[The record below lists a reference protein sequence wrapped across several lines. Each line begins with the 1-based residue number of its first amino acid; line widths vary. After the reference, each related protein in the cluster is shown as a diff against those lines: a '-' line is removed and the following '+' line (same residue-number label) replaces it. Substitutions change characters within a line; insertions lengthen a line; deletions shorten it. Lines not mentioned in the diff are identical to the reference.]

1 MWILNLLV
9 WEQPCLYP
17 HRRESD
23 LNRYPSEHLFMIY
36 SHFWAVLQAE
46 GAGHRWWAV
55 GFAYRVL
62 QRCWTMPMLPPF
74 AHWPSGASSIQVGCS
89 EHRHQP
95 LPGSVGL
102 SRSQCSRWSEEPG
115 SGSQV
120 RQVSLI
126 TSLQNIWS
134 FTSKDDL
141 VHLQTLGRVERSK

>member
-1 MWILNLLV
+1 MHKMFCWGFQMLSDVNLKPASLRAALLV
-9 WEQPCLYP
+9 SPQKRIWLKQ
-17 HRRESD
+17 
-23 LNRYPSEHLFMIY
+23 YPSEHLFMIY

-74 AHWPSGASSIQVGCS
+74 AHWPSGASSVQVGCS

-115 SGSQV
+115 SGGQV

-126 TSLQNIWS
+126 TSLQN
-134 FTSKDDL
+134 
-141 VHLQTLGRVERSK
+141 V